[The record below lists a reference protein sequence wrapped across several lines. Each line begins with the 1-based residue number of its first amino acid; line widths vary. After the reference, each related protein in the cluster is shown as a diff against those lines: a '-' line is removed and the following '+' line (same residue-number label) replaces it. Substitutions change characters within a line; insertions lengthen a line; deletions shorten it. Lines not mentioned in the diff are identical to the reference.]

1 MTRIPRVAV
10 ANHERRP
17 EVSPATETRPNRFPG
32 SSPVKVVQHD
42 AADGG
47 GRGAVEQEPRLE
59 VDLASVRGVLAAQL
73 GPLVVELA
81 KLARI
86 RHPVCLGRNDEQ

>member
-17 EVSPATETRPNRFPG
+17 EVNPATETRPNRFPG
-32 SSPVKVVQHD
+32 PSPVEVVQD
-42 AADGG
+42 DSAYGG

-59 VDLASVRGVLAAQL
+59 VDLASVRCVLAAQL

-81 KLARI
+81 ELASI
-86 RHPVCLGRNDEQ
+86 LHPVCLGMK